1 MLYNELFCRGGLDE
15 LLSEN
20 TLYILRVR
28 SQCGTRYMLQ
38 DFVGWKMRFYR
49 TLIFSIVCVIIGA
62 LYPVQ
67 ADPNFSVWL
76 RNFKK
81 EASTAG
87 ISEETLAKAFSNVQ
101 PIPRVIE
108 LDRKQPEFTLTFK
121 KYQQRVVSTRRIKLG
136 KKLLVKHKRLLSAI
150 GQKYNVQ
157 PRFIVAL
164 WGIETDF
171 GRLTGGFPVIASLAT
186 LAYDGRRS
194 KFFRRELLL
203 ALKII
208 DNGHISAENM
218 IGSWAGAM
226 GQNQFMPSS
235 FNAYAVDYDG
245 DGAKDI
251 WKTLADVFASTANY
265 LSKSGWKVDQTWGRP
280 VTLPK
285 DFSNKLVGRKIK
297 KRLQDWQAVGVR
309 KADGSDLPI
318 RNLRASI
325 IRPERGGGGPAFV
338 AYHNYGVILKWNR
351 SDYFATA
358 VGKLSDELR

>member
-1 MLYNELFCRGGLDE
+1 
-15 LLSEN
+15 
-20 TLYILRVR
+20 
-28 SQCGTRYMLQ
+28 
-38 DFVGWKMRFYR
+38 MRFYR
-49 TLIFSIVCVIIGA
+49 TLIYSILCITIA
-62 LYPVQ
+62 ATYPVR
-67 ADPNFSVWL
+67 AEHSFDVWL
-76 RNFKK
+76 KRFKK
-81 EASTAG
+81 EASVAG
-87 ISEETLAKAFSNVQ
+87 ISEETIETAFIDVQ

-108 LDRKQPEFTLTFK
+108 LDRRQPEFTLTFK
-121 KYQQRVVSTRRIKLG
+121 KYLERVVSNRRIKLG
-136 KKLLVKHKRLLSAI
+136 KKLLQKHGSLLSEI
-150 GQKYNVQ
+150 GKKYNVQ
-157 PRFIVAL
+157 SRFIVAL

-186 LAYDGRRS
+186 LAFDGRRS

-208 DNGHISAENM
+208 DGGHISAENM

-235 FNAYAVDYDG
+235 FHAYSVDYDG

-251 WKTLADVFASTANY
+251 WNTLADVFASTANY

-285 DFSNKLVGRKIK
+285 DFSKKLLGRKVK
-297 KRLQDWQAVGVR
+297 KRLHDWQLLGIR
-309 KADGSDLPI
+309 KADGGDLPV

-325 IRPERGGGGPAFV
+325 VCPERGGVGPAFA

-358 VGKLSDELR
+358 VGQLSDRLR